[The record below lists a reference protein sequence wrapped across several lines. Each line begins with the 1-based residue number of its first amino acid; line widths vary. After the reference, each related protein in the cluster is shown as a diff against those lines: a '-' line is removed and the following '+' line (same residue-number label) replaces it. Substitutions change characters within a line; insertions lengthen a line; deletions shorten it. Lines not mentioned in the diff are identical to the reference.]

1 MLSLTQLRAPT
12 SSALTRATVPE
23 KKGGDDVKVKFCT
36 ALMAERRKYFSL
48 ALEMYSQ
55 YLRECGTSISRKQ
68 GITDDD
74 TRASDDTQ
82 EAAV

>member
-1 MLSLTQLRAPT
+1 
-12 SSALTRATVPE
+12 
-23 KKGGDDVKVKFCT
+23 
-36 ALMAERRKYFSL
+36 MAERRKYFSL

-74 TRASDDTQ
+74 NRASDDTQ